1 MDLTAWAL
9 RRRPHNEID
18 RFDGERYQRV
28 FMLTGGAVEV
38 SVRQIGSL
46 EESRLTV
53 ELTAD
58 RNDFDD
64 AQLVECRSVLEITL
78 GLGADLSGFYQLATN
93 DPHLAA
99 LAARFRGVRP
109 PHFPS
114 VFEAVVN
121 AAACQQLS
129 LVVGIH
135 LLNRLTTRFG
145 STACASI
152 NAPHAFP
159 TPGELA
165 AADPLILRDMGFSMA
180 KARTI
185 IELATRVASNDVDIE
200 ALAVATDEHAM
211 ATLFGLRGIGR
222 WSAEYTLLRG
232 LGRWHVLPGD
242 DVGAAN
248 NLQRRFGLA
257 FTPNYAQIEELTSSW
272 SPYAGLVYFHLLLD
286 SLDAGGHLAPA
297 TPESMVETRMPE
309 SSVTPR
315 LVSYTLDLEFGHVA
329 RPATT
334 REATRLSDWRP
345 QVHDFRSTDS
355 TTTPGM
361 KGKRIFTQE
370 REDVA

>member
-1 MDLTAWAL
+1 MNESFELQASAPLRVDLTAWAL

-28 FMLTGGAVEV
+28 LVLSGGAVEV
-38 SVRQIGSL
+38 AVRQIGSL
-46 EESRLTV
+46 EQPRLAV
-53 ELTAD
+53 ELSAD

-64 AQLVECRSVLEITL
+64 AQLVECRGVLEVTL
-78 GLGADLSGFYQLATN
+78 GLGADLDGFYQLAAN
-93 DPHLAA
+93 DPHLAI

-109 PHFPS
+109 PRFPS

-135 LLNRLTTRFG
+135 LLNRLAARFG
-145 STACASI
+145 STASASI

-159 TPGELA
+159 SPDELA
-165 AADPLILRDMGFSMA
+165 DADPLVLREMGFSMA

-185 IELATRVASNDVDIE
+185 IELATRVASNDIDIE
-200 ALAVATDEHAM
+200 ALTQATDQEAM
-211 ATLFGLRGIGR
+211 TTLLSLHGIGR

-297 TPESMVETRMPE
+297 TSESLVE
-309 SSVTPR
+309 
-315 LVSYTLDLEFGHVA
+315 A
-329 RPATT
+329 
-334 REATRLSDWRP
+334 
-345 QVHDFRSTDS
+345 
-355 TTTPGM
+355 
-361 KGKRIFTQE
+361 
-370 REDVA
+370 